1 MPKNVT
7 VGDKVGGIYWFRRQL
22 LWLGLLLSFILIY
35 LTGQINVIRLTNE
48 IIKTEKQNELLKR
61 ENESL
66 QIQINQATSLE
77 QLETSAQNLL
87 RMSEPGKV
95 VFLKK

>member
-1 MPKNVT
+1 MPKN
-7 VGDKVGGIYWFRRQL
+7 VGGIYWFRRQL
-22 LWLGLLLSFILIY
+22 LWLSLFLAFVLVY
-35 LTGQINVIRLTNE
+35 LTGQINVIRLTQD
-48 IIKTEKQNELLKR
+48 IVKTEKQNELLKR

-77 QLETSAQNLL
+77 QLESSAQNIL
-87 RMSEPGKV
+87 RMSEPGRV

>member
-22 LWLGLLLSFILIY
+22 VWLGLLLSFVFVY
-35 LTGQINVIRLTNE
+35 LTGQINVIRLTQD
-48 IIKTEKQNELLKR
+48 IVKTEKQNELLKR
-61 ENESL
+61 ENEWL

-77 QLETSAQNLL
+77 QLESSAQNIL
-87 RMSEPGKV
+87 RMSEPGRV

>member
-1 MPKNVT
+1 MPKN
-7 VGDKVGGIYWFRRQL
+7 VGGIYWFRRQL
-22 LWLGLLLSFILIY
+22 FWLGLFLSFVLIY
-35 LTGQINVIRLTNE
+35 LTGQINVIRLTQD
-48 IIKTEKQNELLKR
+48 IVKTEKQNELLKR

-77 QLETSAQNLL
+77 QLEQSAQNIL
-87 RMSEPGKV
+87 RMSEPGRV